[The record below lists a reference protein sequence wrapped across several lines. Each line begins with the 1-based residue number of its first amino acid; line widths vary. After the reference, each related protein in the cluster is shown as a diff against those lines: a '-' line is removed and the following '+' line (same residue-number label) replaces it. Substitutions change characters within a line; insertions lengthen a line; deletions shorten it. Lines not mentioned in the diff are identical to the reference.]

1 MKIIVTGSLGHVG
14 KPLTKALAQKGHQVT
29 VISSKQEKQ
38 KDIEIMGATAA
49 IGSLEDGRF
58 LASTFAGADA
68 VFAMIPPAFG
78 EPDQI
83 AYYRR
88 LGNRY
93 ADAIRQSGIR
103 HVVHL
108 SSYGADLDKG
118 TGFILG
124 SHNVE
129 AILNGLPNVAVT
141 HLRAMYFYY
150 NLYHHIGMIKSAG
163 FIGSNYGGN
172 DRLVMVDPR
181 DIAAAAA
188 EELTSPATGRNVR
201 YVASDEHTTAEV
213 ARVLGAAI
221 GKPELT
227 WVTFTNEQTLQALEQ
242 NGMPEHAAAM
252 LVELNAA
259 IHSGIMFVEYDRNKP
274 TVMGDVKL
282 EDFAKEFAAAFNQG

>member
-1 MKIIVTGSLGHVG
+1 MKITVTGSLGHVG
-14 KPLTKALAQKGHQVT
+14 KPLTKALVQKGHAVT
-29 VISSKQEKQ
+29 VISSRQDKQ
-38 KDIEIMGATAA
+38 KDIEALGAAAA
-49 IGSLEDGRF
+49 IGSLEDGHF
-58 LASTFAGADA
+58 LSSAVAGADA
-68 VFAMIPPAFG
+68 LFAMIPPAFG

-83 AYYRR
+83 AYYSR

-93 ADAIRQSGIR
+93 AGAIRQSGVK

-124 SHNVE
+124 SYNVE

-141 HLRAMYFYY
+141 HLRALYFYY
-150 NLYHHIGMIKSAG
+150 NLYHFTGMIKSAG
-163 FIGSNYGGN
+163 FMGSNYGGD
-172 DRLVMVDPR
+172 DRVVLVDPK

-188 EELTSPATGRNVR
+188 DELTAPATGRNVR
-201 YVASDEHTTAEV
+201 YVASDESTATEI

-242 NGMPEHAAAM
+242 NGMPKHAAAM

-259 IHSGIMFVEYDRNKP
+259 IHSGILFVDYDKNKP
-274 TVMGDVKL
+274 SVMGGVKL
-282 EDFAKEFAAAFNQG
+282 EDFAKEFAAAFHQG